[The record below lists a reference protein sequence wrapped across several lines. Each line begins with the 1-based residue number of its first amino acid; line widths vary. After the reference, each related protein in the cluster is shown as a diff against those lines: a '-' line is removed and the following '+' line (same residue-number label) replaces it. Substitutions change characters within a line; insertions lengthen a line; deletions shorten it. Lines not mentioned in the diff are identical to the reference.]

1 MYHLLQQ
8 SLSRPTVRRW
18 AIALIIPIT
27 IAATVPKAQGSE
39 QDIVPADVIADVI
52 DSDVIDGDVDVIDVP
67 GETPRGIGEV
77 VEAPEKG
84 AIADIASEDSNQNG
98 TSRILQVNP
107 NGGETFGT
115 LTEALAIAQSGDT
128 IQLAAG
134 TYSAETGEQFPLII
148 PKGVTIVGNE
158 NTEGKGVEIIGGG
171 AFISRTFARQNVALV
186 VTQDN
191 IKIGGISV
199 SNPNIRGTGLWIE
212 SGNPVVQFSRF
223 HQSHRDG
230 IFVTGTARPLI
241 KNSLFHKNGGN
252 GISVARNG
260 GGEIRDSWFQ
270 DTGFGLA
277 IGGNA
282 NPKVINNNIVNNNDG
297 LVVSGSAR
305 PMLRGNVI
313 RKNLRSGM
321 VAISNAA
328 PDLGTAAD
336 PGQNQWIDNGQY
348 HFQNATRA
356 AILAVGNQF
365 NGGANMG
372 SVITQ

>member
-1 MYHLLQQ
+1 MYRLLQQ
-8 SLSRPTVRRW
+8 SLSRSTIRRL
-18 AIALIIPIT
+18 AIALMIPVT
-27 IAATVPKAQGSE
+27 IATTIPKAESSE
-39 QDIVPADVIADVI
+39 QDIVP
-52 DSDVIDGDVDVIDVP
+52 VDVVAEVMEATD
-67 GETPRGIGEV
+67 ETPSATAESPEILETAV
-77 VEAPEKG
+77 TPEKT
-84 AIADIASEDSNQNG
+84 AIANEHPRQEISQNG
-98 TSRILQVNP
+98 TSRLLQVNP
-107 NGGETFGT
+107 NGGGTFDT
-115 LTEALAIAQSGDT
+115 VTEALTIAQSGDT

-134 TYSAETGEQFPLII
+134 TYSVETGEQFPLMI
-148 PKGVTIVGNE
+148 PKGVTIIGDE
-158 NTEGKGVEIIGGG
+158 DAEGKGVNIIGGG
-171 AFISRTFARQNVALV
+171 PFISRTFARQNVAMV

-230 IFVTGTARPLI
+230 IFITGSARPMI
-241 KNSLFHKNGGN
+241 KNSMFHKNGGN

-282 NPKVINNNIVNNNDG
+282 NPKVINNQIIHNNDG

-321 VAISNAA
+321 VAIANAA
-328 PDLGTAAD
+328 PDLGTAID

-365 NGGANMG
+365 NGGSNMG
-372 SVITQ
+372 SIITR